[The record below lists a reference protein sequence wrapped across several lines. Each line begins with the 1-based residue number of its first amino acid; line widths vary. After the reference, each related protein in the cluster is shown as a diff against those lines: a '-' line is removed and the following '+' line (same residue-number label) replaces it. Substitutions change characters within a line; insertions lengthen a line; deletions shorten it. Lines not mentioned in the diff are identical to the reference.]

1 MASKNSGFT
10 LIEVLV
16 ASAILF
22 SSIAVVSLIF
32 KSSYLASEK
41 AELRVGQAGL
51 LPALLKLVQAEI
63 RSKSDDDNDKIS
75 GQGTIWGQNYQ
86 WDANLIAFRAAP
98 DKFDIDIGK
107 MQSYPKKYKLWQV
120 KLRLGNGKG
129 VRDFQYYELSW
140 LHS

>member
-1 MASKNSGFT
+1 MAVKNSGFT

-32 KSSYLASEK
+32 KSSYLASQK

-51 LPALLKLVQAEI
+51 VPALLKLVQAEI
-63 RSKSDDDNDKIS
+63 RRKTDDNNDKIS
-75 GQGTIWGQNYQ
+75 GQGVIWGQNYQ
-86 WDANLIAFRAAP
+86 WNASLIAFRAAP

-107 MQSYPKKYKLWQV
+107 MQSYPKKFKLWQV
-120 KLRLGNGKG
+120 QLRLGSEKG
-129 VRDFQYYELSW
+129 ARDFQYHELSW
-140 LHS
+140 LHP